1 MCQVLGVSK
10 SGYYEWLKRPVSN
23 QKKAKAKLVAKIR
36 RIHLQSRGI
45 YGSPKIT
52 KVLDSEGI
60 KVSQKTVSKIMKE
73 NNIKSKTVKKYKA
86 TTNSNH
92 QLPVSPNLLNQN
104 FRVDAPGKVWVADI
118 TYIWTSQGY
127 VYICLIGSAL

>member
-1 MCQVLGVSK
+1 
-10 SGYYEWLKRPVSN
+10 
-23 QKKAKAKLVAKIR
+23 
-36 RIHLQSRGI
+36 
-45 YGSPKIT
+45 
-52 KVLDSEGI
+52 
-60 KVSQKTVSKIMKE
+60 MKE

-118 TYIWTSQGY
+118 TYIWTSQGWLY
-127 VYICLIGSAL
+127 LATDTRINNGHTEWGFQL